1 MCVRLSVRPSSRPTG
16 LDVCHPLSININS
29 FTLPVTTNCQLWVVV
44 NRSFK
49 LFSVSDD
56 MSPPSLAVV
65 LHGNMTLNW
74 ETLLFNRL

>member
-1 MCVRLSVRPSSRPTG
+1 MSVRPPIQSAG

-56 MSPPSLAVV
+56 MSPPTLAVV
-65 LHGNMTLNW
+65 LHGYMTLNW